1 MGAYAKAAWYGVIA
15 VAPLYSAYQSY
26 LTGDLWLGVLA
37 GLAVSAA
44 LLALTEATAFGLRRL
59 RRRVPSTR

>member
-1 MGAYAKAAWYGVIA
+1 VIA

-59 RRRVPSTR
+59 RRRAPEAR